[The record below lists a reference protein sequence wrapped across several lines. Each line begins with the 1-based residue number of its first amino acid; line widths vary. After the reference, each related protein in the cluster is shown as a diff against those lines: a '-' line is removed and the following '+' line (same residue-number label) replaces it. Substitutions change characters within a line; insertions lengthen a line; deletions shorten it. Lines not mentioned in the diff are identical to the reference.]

1 MNFVQNKLI
10 IKNILRY
17 FFSKLIIISNMSSE
31 APPTYNF
38 SGMNFNPDFYQSTTS
53 DYLTL
58 ATAKNVFLT
67 YPIAQGTETISALQ
81 TSFIQTPTP
90 TEAFNFLDSQ
100 TANIYIGENATGTT
114 GQIIKIGASALT
126 TVKCGAL
133 AIKERA
139 INNGT
144 DASAG
149 NIYIGDQQI
158 GGSIYIGTGS
168 QVIRTSGSNI
178 NIGNYSTSSGT
189 INVGTSATTT
199 NINGIGSIYATKFDI
214 HDGTAVLKFGDLQTT
229 GRLDIGSGGN
239 RSGIGAINI
248 GTGGS
253 ALFSIN
259 IGSTTSKTL
268 LAGTEVSVSTK
279 LLAPIVDTATDAT
292 DLLLGSNIVG
302 GQIKMGGAIVNG
314 SVFICGGNQ
323 FSGSLNI
330 GAGST
335 TALNTINLGNANT
348 TVKIP
353 NKLVTPI
360 IDTGTSSTTLKI
372 GSNIIDGNIEIG
384 GAQTTGDI
392 IIGSSDIVGATVT
405 VGTASTATT
414 INGTINISTGT
425 LCGLTA
431 FNLITT
437 STHTIPT
444 TINREYFIVI
454 APVSGTVTVT
464 LPSPATKNDQII
476 RIRSFATVN
485 ITITTPSGSIFP
497 CVSSGN
503 SFTTWTAFASN
514 TAQTFYCNGTNWYG
528 FN

>member
-1 MNFVQNKLI
+1 MI
-10 IKNILRY
+10 IKNLLRQ

-31 APPTYNF
+31 APPTYYF
-38 SGMNFNPDFYQSTTS
+38 SGMNFNPDFYQSTSS

-58 ATAKNVFLT
+58 ATAKNIFLT

-81 TSFIQTPTP
+81 TSLIQTPTP

-100 TANIYIGENATGTT
+100 TANIYIGENTTGTT

-168 QVIRTSGSNI
+168 QVIRTSGSTI

-229 GRLDIGSGGN
+229 GRLDIGSGGA
-239 RSGIGAINI
+239 RSGTGAINI

-259 IGSTTSKTL
+259 IGSTT
-268 LAGTEVSVSTK
+268 
-279 LLAPIVDTATDAT
+279 
-292 DLLLGSNIVG
+292 
-302 GQIKMGGAIVNG
+302 
-314 SVFICGGNQ
+314 
-323 FSGSLNI
+323 
-330 GAGST
+330 
-335 TALNTINLGNANT
+335 
-348 TVKIP
+348 
-353 NKLVTPI
+353 
-360 IDTGTSSTTLKI
+360 
-372 GSNIIDGNIEIG
+372 
-384 GAQTTGDI
+384 
-392 IIGSSDIVGATVT
+392 
-405 VGTASTATT
+405 
-414 INGTINISTGT
+414 
-425 LCGLTA
+425 
-431 FNLITT
+431 
-437 STHTIPT
+437 
-444 TINREYFIVI
+444 
-454 APVSGTVTVT
+454 
-464 LPSPATKNDQII
+464 
-476 RIRSFATVN
+476 
-485 ITITTPSGSIFP
+485 
-497 CVSSGN
+497 
-503 SFTTWTAFASN
+503 
-514 TAQTFYCNGTNWYG
+514 
-528 FN
+528 

>member
-1 MNFVQNKLI
+1 
-10 IKNILRY
+10 
-17 FFSKLIIISNMSSE
+17 MSSE
-31 APPTYNF
+31 APPTYYF
-38 SGMNFNPDFYQSTTS
+38 SGMTFNPNFYQATS

-58 ATAKNVFLT
+58 ATAKNIFLT
-67 YPIAQGTETISALQ
+67 YPLAQGTETISALQ
-81 TSFIQTPTP
+81 TSLIETPTP

-100 TANIYIGENATGTT
+100 TANISIGENATGTT

-168 QVIRTSGSNI
+168 QVIRTSGSTI

-214 HDGTAVLKFGDLQTT
+214 HDATAVLKFGDLQTT

-268 LAGTEVSVSTK
+268 LAGTEVSVPTK
-279 LLAPIVDTATDAT
+279 LLTPIVDTETDTT

-314 SVFICGGNQ
+314 SVFICGGDQ
-323 FSGSLNI
+323 FSGALNI
-330 GAGST
+330 ASNST
-335 TALNTINLGNANT
+335 TALNTINLGNENT

-360 IDTGTSSTTLKI
+360 IDTATTSTTLKI
-372 GSNIIDGNIEIG
+372 GSNITDANIEIG

-392 IIGSSDIVGATVT
+392 IIGNNNLSGATVT
-405 VGTASTATT
+405 IGKSLTATT
-414 INGTINISTGT
+414 INGILNSTDGT
-425 LCGLTA
+425 LAGKITLESSNGSKTLPIGTTGI
-431 FNLITT
+431 NLDYYYL
-437 STHTIPT
+437 S
-444 TINREYFIVI
+444 NSGS
-454 APVSGTVTVT
+454 VSDVT
-464 LPSPATKNDQII
+464 LPPVLVNQRVNVKHIGTATSLNVF
-476 RIRSFATVN
+476 RSGTSKIYALGSVTGVNSVN
-485 ITITTPSGSIFP
+485 IGP
-497 CVSSGN
+497 GN
-503 SFTTWTAFASN
+503 VVKLI
-514 TAQTFYCNGTNWYG
+514 CDGTNWYQ
-528 FN
+528 F

>member
-1 MNFVQNKLI
+1 
-10 IKNILRY
+10 
-17 FFSKLIIISNMSSE
+17 
-31 APPTYNF
+31 
-38 SGMNFNPDFYQSTTS
+38 MNFNPDFYQTTS

-67 YPIAQGTETISALQ
+67 YPKAQGTETISALQ
-81 TSFIQTPTP
+81 TSLIETPTP

-144 DASAG
+144 DASGG

-168 QVIRTSGSNI
+168 QVIRTSGSTI

-268 LAGTEVSVSTK
+268 LAGTEVSVPTK
-279 LLAPIVDTATDAT
+279 LLTPIVDTATDTT

-302 GQIKMGGAIVNG
+302 GQIKMGGAIIGG

-323 FSGSLNI
+323 FSGALNI
-330 GAGST
+330 ASNST
-335 TALNTINLGNANT
+335 TALNVVNIGNANT
-348 TVKIP
+348 TVKTNGTLIT
-353 NKLVTPI
+353 NNGLTLGNGYGI
-360 IDTGTSSTTLKI
+360 TCGTSTYTPTSSQIGYISAITT
-372 GSNIIDGNIEIG
+372 N
-384 GAQTTGDI
+384 A
-392 IIGSSDIVGATVT
+392 SSIAVGATIAVLT
-405 VGTASTATT
+405 VSSIPIGTYIICFSITIASQSVSSHIGITASSTNGTLTMTFSDIASATGSGSGNHTGGSFTGFFKCTAT
-414 INGTINISTGT
+414 
-425 LCGLTA
+425 
-431 FNLITT
+431 
-437 STHTIPT
+437 
-444 TINREYFIVI
+444 
-454 APVSGTVTVT
+454 
-464 LPSPATKNDQII
+464 
-476 RIRSFATVN
+476 
-485 ITITTPSGSIFP
+485 SGSIIFSANSRSGSGS
-497 CVSSGN
+497 VSAGDVSCYYMRI
-503 SFTTWTAFASN
+503 A
-514 TAQTFYCNGTNWYG
+514 
-528 FN
+528 

>member
-1 MNFVQNKLI
+1 
-10 IKNILRY
+10 
-17 FFSKLIIISNMSSE
+17 MSSE
-31 APPTYNF
+31 APPTYYF
-38 SGMNFNPDFYQSTTS
+38 SGMTFNPEFYQSTTS

-58 ATAKNVFLT
+58 ATAKNIFLT
-67 YPIAQGTETISALQ
+67 YPLAQGTETISALK
-81 TSFIQTPTP
+81 TSLIETPTP

-100 TANIYIGENATGTT
+100 TANIYIGENTTGTT

-144 DASAG
+144 DASGG

-168 QVIRTSGSNI
+168 QVIRTSGSTI

-229 GRLDIGSGGN
+229 GRLDIGSGGA
-239 RSGIGAINI
+239 RSGTGAINI

-268 LAGTEVSVSTK
+268 LAGTEVSVPTK
-279 LLAPIVDTATDAT
+279 LLTPIVDTATDTT

-302 GQIKMGGAIVNG
+302 GQIKMGGAIIGG

-323 FSGSLNI
+323 FSGTLNI
-330 GAGST
+330 GAGSA

-384 GAQTTGDI
+384 GAQTVGDI
-392 IIGSSDIVGATVT
+392 IIGASDIAGATIT
-405 VGTASTATT
+405 VGTANTVTT
-414 INGTINISTGT
+414 INGILTGPNGYTSGKLRVDVVTGSKVLTITDYNNQATIIGIGIGGTGGTYTLPLVTVSAGYTFTFRSVQLTKTMTINKSDATNTI
-425 LCGLTA
+425 LLATA
-431 FNLITT
+431 SDYNTASAVAT
-437 STHTIPT
+437 YTVP
-444 TINREYFIVI
+444 
-454 APVSGTVTVT
+454 SGTSKTFIC
-464 LPSPATKNDQII
+464 D
-476 RIRSFATVN
+476 
-485 ITITTPSGSIFP
+485 G
-497 CVSSGN
+497 
-503 SFTTWTAFASN
+503 AFWV
-514 TAQTFYCNGTNWYG
+514 QV
-528 FN
+528 